1 MQTINKISVLFI
13 SILALSCSDSIS
25 DDATMSLKSYLDT
38 NSFKTGA
45 VIACA
50 ASNDETGNILTFYY
64 PEPNAYNAR
73 LYETSSA
80 DVDNADFSNYTQVF
94 IESEPIFNGFLRQ
107 FSQESLTEK
116 WVIVTFEL
124 DGEIKISNPI
134 RAKQITKPT
143 LWEDIISINQSQP
156 LMPIF
161 SWQNNFVGDNA
172 IYFQIVSDAD
182 DNLLSGTYTY
192 ENQFQYYKLDN
203 VVLNVTQGNPP
214 NLGTGSMYNFTLMD
228 VSLDNWVNVVTLNK
242 SIIVE

>member
-1 MQTINKISVLFI
+1 MQIINKTGCIFIVLT
-13 SILALSCSDSIS
+13 LLSCADSVDEI
-25 DDATMSLKSYLDT
+25 AVTLKTYLDT
-38 NSFKTGA
+38 NNFETGA

-50 ASNDETGNILTFYY
+50 ASDNETGNILTFYY
-64 PEPNAYNAR
+64 PKEGATDAR

-80 DVDNADFSNYTQVF
+80 NVDNADFSNYNQVF
-94 IESEPIFNGFLRQ
+94 IESEPIFNGFLRRFPQ
-107 FSQESLTEK
+107 KSPSEK
-116 WVIVTFEL
+116 WMIVTFEM

-134 RAKQITKPT
+134 RTKQITKPT

-182 DNLLSGTYTY
+182 DNLLSGTYTN

-214 NLGTGSMYNFTLMD
+214 NLQTGLTYNFTLMD
-228 VSLDNWVNVVTLNK
+228 VSIDNWVNVVTLNK
-242 SIIVE
+242 SFTLQ